1 MERAA
6 VSVRWHKSAGLVLSI
21 FLFVLTTS
29 PSFPNVSA
37 QGLPFS
43 VYGYV
48 RDEQGPVE
56 GAMVTVKSS
65 IDQKSTT
72 SLPNGAYAI
81 TGLSVTGPGD
91 TLAVTASKGPKSGS
105 ASNTAPDAPN
115 MQIDVTISGPP
126 VITKTAMVTS
136 RVVVV
141 VNVTLTSTTTEFD
154 GGAAT
159 TSTETVL
166 TTIDRSMAPLT
177 TTVSFTTTK
186 TVVVGGTAT
195 TPSSQG
201 TTLSPWFSLLL
212 VSAVFSLAATTLLV
226 LALNLV
232 TINRST
238 ANEIHRRIL
247 RQLAKARKHL
257 ARFRAR

>member
-1 MERAA
+1 MD
-6 VSVRWHKSAGLVLSI
+6 WHRSAGLVLSI
-21 FLFVLTTS
+21 FLFVLSTS
-29 PSFPNVSA
+29 PYFPSVSA

-43 VYGYV
+43 VYGFV
-48 RDEQGPVE
+48 TDEQGPVE
-56 GAMVTVKSS
+56 GAIVTVKSS

-91 TLAVTASKGPKSGS
+91 TLAVTASKGPKSGTAS
-105 ASNTAPDAPN
+105 ATAPDAPN
-115 MQIDVTISGPP
+115 MQIDVTISGPL
-126 VITKTAMVTS
+126 VVTKTTMVTS

-154 GGAAT
+154 RGPVT

-166 TTIDRSMAPLT
+166 TTIERSMVPLT

-186 TVVVGGTAT
+186 TVAVGGTAVT
-195 TPSSQG
+195 TFSEG
-201 TTLSPWFSLLL
+201 TTLAPWISLLI
-212 VSAVFSLAATTLLV
+212 VSAIFSLAATTLAV
-226 LALNLV
+226 LALDLV
-232 TINRST
+232 PIDRST

-247 RQLAKARKHL
+247 KQLRKARRQLVRFTAR
-257 ARFRAR
+257 